1 MIMMTILFLLL
12 AIPVLFVVVLV
23 LKLVLGSFWYMIA
36 FIVGNIAKVFFIL
49 FVIALFFYLIG

>member
-1 MIMMTILFLLL
+1 MMTIFFLLL

-23 LKLVLGSFWYMIA
+23 LKLALGSFWYMIA

>member
-36 FIVGNIAKVFFIL
+36 FIVGNIAKVFFML

>member
-1 MIMMTILFLLL
+1 MIMMTIFFLLL

-36 FIVGNIAKVFFIL
+36 FIVGNIAKVFLIL

>member
-12 AIPVLFVVVLV
+12 AIPVVFVVVLV
-23 LKLVLGSFWYMIA
+23 LKLVLGSFWYMIV

>member
-12 AIPVLFVVVLV
+12 AIPILFVVVLV
-23 LKLVLGSFWYMIA
+23 LKLLLGSFWYMIA

>member
-12 AIPVLFVVVLV
+12 AIPVLFVVVLG
-23 LKLVLGSFWYMIA
+23 LKLLLGSFWYMIA